1 MNTLAACLRLAR
13 TESVGPRTWRRLLS
27 QYHSAEAALEAL
39 PRLPQR
45 GRVPLVIPTQDSI
58 LREIEA
64 TLRMGGRI
72 LTLLDADY
80 PLLLKEI
87 PDAPPVL
94 SVLGDVAALSKP
106 GIGLIGARNASS
118 SGLRL
123 AESLATELVEA
134 GLSVVSGLARGI
146 DSAAHKGALHRHGLT
161 VAAIAGGL
169 DKPYPPQNTRL
180 QAEIAEKG
188 AVVTEAPLG
197 TTPLNRHFPRR
208 NRLIAGLAL
217 GCVVVEAAP
226 KSGTLI
232 TAGLVGDYG
241 RELFAVPGS
250 PLDPRCRGSNDLL
263 RNGAILTESVADILP
278 HLPPVFAP
286 QSDNSGATP
295 FLTLPSLFPPPTAR
309 VPEKDSQQAQSAFS
323 LPARNKPDPKAET
336 APENAALTPPVRP
349 DSFGENGSFPPLHS
363 ENVPP
368 LAPISGTPSVIT
380 EGPPA
385 PLETRETV
393 REKVLDLLSFT
404 PIAVDD
410 LVRRCQFSASAV
422 LTALTELELSGCVDS
437 LPGGRV
443 VRAASHGKNG

>member
-1 MNTLAACLRLAR
+1 MNTLVACLRLAR

-27 QYHSAEAALEAL
+27 QYHTAEAALEAL

-45 GRVPLVIPTQDSI
+45 GRVPLVIPSQDSV

-64 TLRMGGRI
+64 TLNMGGRI

-80 PLLLKEI
+80 PFLLKEI

-94 SVLGDVAALSKP
+94 SVLGDVTALSKP

-134 GLSVVSGLARGI
+134 GVSVVSGLARGI
-146 DSAAHKGALHRHGLT
+146 DTAAHKGALHRQGLT

-169 DKPYPPQNTRL
+169 DKPYPLQNAHL

-197 TTPLNRHFPRR
+197 TAPLNRHFPRR
-208 NRLIAGLAL
+208 NRLIAGLTL

-226 KSGTLI
+226 KSGSLI
-232 TAGLVGDYG
+232 TARLVGEYG

-263 RNGAILTESVADILP
+263 RNGAVLTETVADILP
-278 HLPPVFAP
+278 HLPPVMFP
-286 QSDNSGATP
+286 EPSRTTSS
-295 FLTLPSLFPPPTAR
+295 PSLFPPVPRLETVQDGPQTPQHSFSLSISDAPETEEKVNAAR
-309 VPEKDSQQAQSAFS
+309 ATHPASSKTIGNAQSG
-323 LPARNKPDPKAET
+323 
-336 APENAALTPPVRP
+336 AL
-349 DSFGENGSFPPLHS
+349 PPLQLAS
-363 ENVPP
+363 SPSASYVSSTASVTTKPPPP
-368 LAPISGTPSVIT
+368 LS
-380 EGPPA
+380 
-385 PLETRETV
+385 ETCETV

-422 LTALTELELSGCVDS
+422 LTVLTELELSGCLDS

>member
-1 MNTLAACLRLAR
+1 MNTLVACLRLAR

-27 QYHSAEAALEAL
+27 QYHTAEAALEAL

-45 GRVPLVIPTQDSI
+45 GRVPLVIPSRDSI

-64 TLRMGGRI
+64 TLHMGGRI

-80 PLLLKEI
+80 PFLLKEI

-134 GLSVVSGLARGI
+134 GVSVVSGLARGI
-146 DSAAHKGALHRHGLT
+146 DTAAHKGALHRQGLT

-169 DKPYPPQNTRL
+169 DKPYPLQNAHL

-197 TTPLNRHFPRR
+197 TAPLNRHFPRR
-208 NRLIAGLAL
+208 NRLIAGLTL

-226 KSGTLI
+226 KSGSLI
-232 TAGLVGDYG
+232 TARLVGEYG

-263 RNGAILTESVADILP
+263 RNGAVLTESVADILP
-278 HLPPVFAP
+278 HLPPVVFP
-286 QSDNSGATP
+286 EPSRTVSS
-295 FLTLPSLFPPPTAR
+295 PSLFPPAPRLKT
-309 VPEKDSQQAQSAFS
+309 VPEHPQTPQHSFS
-323 LPARNKPDPKAET
+323 LSISD
-336 APENAALTPPVRP
+336 APETEEKANAARAPQPASSKTTGNSQSGAL
-349 DSFGENGSFPPLHS
+349 PPLLPVS
-363 ENVPP
+363 SPSASSVSSVASVTTKPPPP
-368 LAPISGTPSVIT
+368 LA
-380 EGPPA
+380 
-385 PLETRETV
+385 ETCETV

-422 LTALTELELSGCVDS
+422 LTVLTELELSGCLDS

>member
-13 TESVGPRTWRRLLS
+13 TESVGPRTWRRLVA

-39 PRLPQR
+39 PRLPLR
-45 GRVPLVIPTQDSI
+45 GRAPLVIPPLDSI

-64 TLRMGGRI
+64 TARMGGRI

-80 PLLLKEI
+80 PALLKDI

-94 SVLGDVAALSKP
+94 SVLGDVSALSKP
-106 GIGLIGARNASS
+106 GIGLIGARNASA

-134 GLSVVSGLARGI
+134 GLSVVSGLARGV
-146 DSAAHKGALHRHGLT
+146 DRAAHMGALHRQGLT
-161 VAAIAGGL
+161 IAAIAGGL
-169 DKPYPPQNTRL
+169 DKPYPPQNASL

-197 TTPLNRHFPRR
+197 TAPLHRHFPRR
-208 NRLIAGLAL
+208 NRLIAGLTL

-226 KSGTLI
+226 RSGTLI
-232 TAGLVGDYG
+232 TARLVGEYG

-250 PLDPRCRGSNDLL
+250 PLDPRCRGSNDLI
-263 RNGAILTESVADILP
+263 RNGAVLTESVADILP
-278 HLPPVFAP
+278 HLPPMPAP
-286 QSDNSGATP
+286 SSPVPSSPAPPAHAAPLPTAAQSV
-295 FLTLPSLFPPPTAR
+295 LFPPAER
-309 VPEKDSQQAQSAFS
+309 KDSSASPRKDSF
-323 LPARNKPDPKAET
+323 PASAHTPAT
-336 APENAALTPPVRP
+336 HGLTP
-349 DSFGENGSFPPLHS
+349 H
-363 ENVPP
+363 
-368 LAPISGTPSVIT
+368 
-380 EGPPA
+380 PPA
-385 PLETRETV
+385 ISAPAAPVPLTRTCEDL
-393 REKVLDLLSFT
+393 REKVLDILSFT

-422 LTALTELELSGCVDS
+422 LTVLTELELSGCLDS

-443 VRAASHGKNG
+443 VLAASHGKNG

>member
-1 MNTLAACLRLAR
+1 MNTLVACLRLAR

-27 QYHSAEAALEAL
+27 QYHTAEAALEAL

-45 GRVPLVIPTQDSI
+45 GRVPLVIPSQDSI

-64 TLRMGGRI
+64 TLHMGGRI

-80 PLLLKEI
+80 PFLLREI

-134 GLSVVSGLARGI
+134 GVSVVSGLARGI
-146 DSAAHKGALHRHGLT
+146 DTAAHKGALHRQGLT

-169 DKPYPPQNTRL
+169 DKPYPLQNAHL

-197 TTPLNRHFPRR
+197 TAPLNRHFPRR
-208 NRLIAGLAL
+208 NRLIAGLTL

-226 KSGTLI
+226 KSGSLI
-232 TAGLVGDYG
+232 TARLVGEYG

-263 RNGAILTESVADILP
+263 RNGAVLTETVADILP
-278 HLPPVFAP
+278 HLPPVMFP
-286 QSDNSGATP
+286 EPSRTVSS
-295 FLTLPSLFPPPTAR
+295 PSLFPQAPRLQTVQDGPQTPQHSFSLSISDTPETEEKANTAR
-309 VPEKDSQQAQSAFS
+309 ATQPASGKTTRNAQ
-323 LPARNKPDPKAET
+323 T
-336 APENAALTPPVRP
+336 GAL
-349 DSFGENGSFPPLHS
+349 PPLQPVS
-363 ENVPP
+363 SPSASSTSNATSVTTKPPPP
-368 LAPISGTPSVIT
+368 LS
-380 EGPPA
+380 
-385 PLETRETV
+385 ETCETV

-422 LTALTELELSGCVDS
+422 LTVLTELELSGCLDS

>member
-1 MNTLAACLRLAR
+1 MNTLVACLRLAR
-13 TESVGPRTWRRLLS
+13 TESVGPRTWRRLVS
-27 QYHSAEAALEAL
+27 QYRTAEAALDAL
-39 PRLPQR
+39 PRLPLR
-45 GRVPLVIPTQDSI
+45 GRVQPVIPAQDVI
-58 LREIEA
+58 LQEIEA
-64 TLRMGGRI
+64 TTRMGGRI
-72 LTLLDADY
+72 ITLFDEDY
-80 PLLLKEI
+80 PFLLKEI
-87 PDAPPVL
+87 PDAPPIL

-146 DSAAHKGALHRHGLT
+146 DRAAHMGALHRQGLT

-169 DKPYPPQNTRL
+169 DKPYPLQNAKL

-197 TTPLNRHFPRR
+197 TAPLSRHFPRR
-208 NRLIAGLAL
+208 NRLIAGLTL

-232 TAGLVGDYG
+232 TARLVGEYG

-263 RNGAILTESVADILP
+263 RNGAVLTESVADILP
-278 HLPPVFAP
+278 HLPRVFPEPLHSSSFPPSFSPDPALQSVSGGLQASQNSFSLTLPDAPEAQGCKSTRGTIPSEEKEPANSRLNGAFPASFHSLPLPAPSPLLPVFA
-286 QSDNSGATP
+286 TEK
-295 FLTLPSLFPPPTAR
+295 
-309 VPEKDSQQAQSAFS
+309 PE
-323 LPARNKPDPKAET
+323 
-336 APENAALTPPVRP
+336 
-349 DSFGENGSFPPLHS
+349 
-363 ENVPP
+363 
-368 LAPISGTPSVIT
+368 
-380 EGPPA
+380 PA
-385 PLETRETV
+385 PPETGADV

-422 LTALTELELSGCVDS
+422 LTVLTELELSGCLDS

>member
-1 MNTLAACLRLAR
+1 MNTLVACLRLAR

-27 QYHSAEAALEAL
+27 QYHTAEAALEAL

-45 GRVPLVIPTQDSI
+45 GRVPLVIPSQDSI

-64 TLRMGGRI
+64 TTRMGGRI

-80 PLLLKEI
+80 PFLLKEI

-123 AESLATELVEA
+123 TESLATELVEA

-146 DSAAHKGALHRHGLT
+146 DTAAHKGALHRQGLT
-161 VAAIAGGL
+161 VAAVAGGL
-169 DKPYPPQNTRL
+169 DKPYPLQNAHL

-197 TTPLNRHFPRR
+197 TAPLNRHFPRR
-208 NRLIAGLAL
+208 NRLIAGLTL

-232 TAGLVGDYG
+232 TARLVGEYG

-263 RNGAILTESVADILP
+263 RNGAVLTESVADILP
-278 HLPPVFAP
+278 HLPPVFPEPSPSTSLLSSFAP
-286 QSDNSGATP
+286 APYFQTVPDGPQTPQHSFSLGISDRPETARKANVERATQPTSGRSTQDTP
-295 FLTLPSLFPPPTAR
+295 NGVLPPSQRHSRPAAPSLT
-309 VPEKDSQQAQSAFS
+309 SSAS
-323 LPARNKPDPKAET
+323 VTTKP
-336 APENAALTPPVRP
+336 
-349 DSFGENGSFPPLHS
+349 S
-363 ENVPP
+363 PP
-368 LAPISGTPSVIT
+368 LA
-380 EGPPA
+380 
-385 PLETRETV
+385 ETCETV

-422 LTALTELELSGCVDS
+422 LTVLTELELSGCLDS

>member
-1 MNTLAACLRLAR
+1 MTSLVACLRLAR
-13 TESVGPRTWRRLLS
+13 TESVGPRTWRRLVS
-27 QYHSAEAALEAL
+27 QYHSAEAALKAL

-45 GRVPLVIPTQDSI
+45 GRVPVIIPSQDSI

-64 TLRMGGRI
+64 TLNMGGRI

-80 PLLLKEI
+80 PFLLKEI

-94 SVLGDVAALSKP
+94 SVLGDVAALSTP

-169 DKPYPPQNTRL
+169 DKPYPPQNTHL

-197 TTPLNRHFPRR
+197 TAPLNRHFPRR
-208 NRLIAGLAL
+208 NRLIAGLTL

-232 TAGLVGDYG
+232 TARLVGEYG

-263 RNGAILTESVADILP
+263 RNGAVLTESVADILP
-278 HLPPVFAP
+278 HLPPLFPEQQKRHQFTPPVSVEPTRQSVSGGLPAP
-286 QSDNSGATP
+286 QHS
-295 FLTLPSLFPPPTAR
+295 
-309 VPEKDSQQAQSAFS
+309 FS
-323 LPARNKPDPKAET
+323 LPLPEVPET
-336 APENAALTPPVRP
+336 AERLDRGGTPNLPSTENNREPENGAFL
-349 DSFGENGSFPPLHS
+349 
-363 ENVPP
+363 
-368 LAPISGTPSVIT
+368 
-380 EGPPA
+380 PPA
-385 PLETRETV
+385 PVPTPASHTSPAPSSVIRKAPIPPLESSETV

-422 LTALTELELSGCVDS
+422 LTALTELELSGCLDS

-443 VRAASHGKNG
+443 VRVASHGKHG

>member
-1 MNTLAACLRLAR
+1 MNTLVACLRLAR

-27 QYHSAEAALEAL
+27 QYHSAEAALDAL

-45 GRVPLVIPTQDSI
+45 GREPLVIPSQDSI

-64 TLRMGGRI
+64 TLRMGGHI

-80 PLLLKEI
+80 PFLLKEI

-94 SVLGDVAALSKP
+94 SVLGDVAALSHP

-146 DSAAHKGALHRHGLT
+146 DTAAHKGALHSKGLT
-161 VAAIAGGL
+161 IAAIGGGL
-169 DKPYPPQNTRL
+169 DKHYALQNAHL

-188 AVVTEAPLG
+188 AVITEAPLG
-197 TTPLNRHFPRR
+197 TAPLNRHFPRR
-208 NRLIAGLAL
+208 NRLIAGLTL

-232 TAGLVGDYG
+232 TARLVGDYG

-278 HLPPVFAP
+278 HLPPVLPEQPCRGHLTP
-286 QSDNSGATP
+286 Q
-295 FLTLPSLFPPPTAR
+295 FL
-309 VPEKDSQQAQSAFS
+309 PEPALQRISKDSQGPQPSFS
-323 LPARNKPDPKAET
+323 LKLPDAPATEAPTDKNEAAYSPYLRESRNPKNGTFLPVSPAASPPASPD
-336 APENAALTPPVRP
+336 
-349 DSFGENGSFPPLHS
+349 FGP
-363 ENVPP
+363 
-368 LAPISGTPSVIT
+368 ASVIT
-380 EGPPA
+380 KS
-385 PLETRETV
+385 PLPRAETCETV

-422 LTALTELELSGCVDS
+422 LTVLTELELSGSLDS

-443 VRAASHGKNG
+443 VRAASHGENG

>member
-1 MNTLAACLRLAR
+1 MNTLVACLRLAR

-27 QYHSAEAALEAL
+27 QYHSAEAALDAL
-39 PRLPQR
+39 PRLPHR
-45 GRVPLVIPTQDSI
+45 GREPLVIPSQDSI

-64 TLRMGGRI
+64 PLRMGGHI

-80 PLLLKEI
+80 PFLLKEI

-94 SVLGDVAALSKP
+94 SVLGDVATLSHP

-146 DSAAHKGALHRHGLT
+146 DTAAHKGALHRKGLT

-169 DKPYPPQNTRL
+169 DKPYPLQNAHL

-188 AVVTEAPLG
+188 AVITEAPLG
-197 TTPLNRHFPRR
+197 TAPLNRHFPRR
-208 NRLIAGLAL
+208 NRLIAGLTL

-232 TAGLVGDYG
+232 TARLVGDYG

-263 RNGAILTESVADILP
+263 RNGAVLTESVADILP
-278 HLPPVFAP
+278 HLPPVLPEQPVSTRVAP
-286 QSDNSGATP
+286 HSAPKPVLQRRPEDSQARHPSFSFTPSDFPETEGRTDKTVATSAPPSKSRKSPQNGA
-295 FLTLPSLFPPPTAR
+295 FLPLQATLPP
-309 VPEKDSQQAQSAFS
+309 
-323 LPARNKPDPKAET
+323 PAR
-336 APENAALTPPVRP
+336 AASTP
-349 DSFGENGSFPPLHS
+349 
-363 ENVPP
+363 
-368 LAPISGTPSVIT
+368 ASVIT
-380 EGPPA
+380 EPPP
-385 PLETRETV
+385 PLAETCKAA

-422 LTALTELELSGCVDS
+422 LTVLTELELSGSLDS

-443 VRAASHGKNG
+443 VRAASHGENG

>member
-1 MNTLAACLRLAR
+1 MNTLVACLRLAR

-27 QYHSAEAALEAL
+27 QYHTAEAALEAL

-45 GRVPLVIPTQDSI
+45 GRVPLVIPSQDSI

-64 TLRMGGRI
+64 TLLMGGRI

-80 PLLLKEI
+80 PFLLKEI

-134 GLSVVSGLARGI
+134 GVSVVSGLARGI
-146 DSAAHKGALHRHGLT
+146 DTAAHKGALHRQGLT

-169 DKPYPPQNTRL
+169 DKPYPLQNAHL

-197 TTPLNRHFPRR
+197 TAPLNRHFPRR
-208 NRLIAGLAL
+208 NRLIAGMTL

-226 KSGTLI
+226 KSGSLI
-232 TAGLVGDYG
+232 TARLVGEYG

-263 RNGAILTESVADILP
+263 RNGAVLTETVADILP
-278 HLPPVFAP
+278 HLPPVMFP
-286 QSDNSGATP
+286 EPLRTVSS
-295 FLTLPSLFPPPTAR
+295 PSLFPQAPRLQTVPDRPRTPQHSFSLSISDAPETEEKANTAR
-309 VPEKDSQQAQSAFS
+309 ASQ
-323 LPARNKPDPKAET
+323 PASGKTTGNPQT
-336 APENAALTPPVRP
+336 GAL
-349 DSFGENGSFPPLHS
+349 PPLQRVS
-363 ENVPP
+363 SPSASSVSSVASVTTKPPPP
-368 LAPISGTPSVIT
+368 LA
-380 EGPPA
+380 
-385 PLETRETV
+385 ETCETV

-422 LTALTELELSGCVDS
+422 LTVLTELELSGCLDS

>member
-1 MNTLAACLRLAR
+1 MNTLVACLRLGR

-27 QYHSAEAALEAL
+27 QYHTAEAALEAL

-45 GRVPLVIPTQDSI
+45 GRVPLIIPSRDSI

-64 TLRMGGRI
+64 TLHIGGRI

-80 PLLLKEI
+80 PFLLKEI

-134 GLSVVSGLARGI
+134 GVSVVSGLARGI
-146 DSAAHKGALHRHGLT
+146 DTAAHKGALHRQGLT

-169 DKPYPPQNTRL
+169 DKPYPLQNAHL

-197 TTPLNRHFPRR
+197 TAPLNRHFPRR
-208 NRLIAGLAL
+208 NRLIAGLTL

-226 KSGTLI
+226 KSGSLI
-232 TAGLVGDYG
+232 TARLVGEYG

-263 RNGAILTESVADILP
+263 RNGTVLTETVADILP
-278 HLPPVFAP
+278 HLPPVMFP
-286 QSDNSGATP
+286 EPSRTVSS
-295 FLTLPSLFPPPTAR
+295 PSLFP
-309 VPEKDSQQAQSAFS
+309 QAPRLQTVQDGPQTPQRSFS
-323 LPARNKPDPKAET
+323 LSISDTPETEEKAHT
-336 APENAALTPPVRP
+336 ATATQRASGKTTGNPQTGALPPLQPVSSSSASSTSNAASVTTK
-349 DSFGENGSFPPLHS
+349 PPLPLS
-363 ENVPP
+363 E
-368 LAPISGTPSVIT
+368 TC
-380 EGPPA
+380 
-385 PLETRETV
+385 ETV

-422 LTALTELELSGCVDS
+422 LTVLTELELSGCLDS

>member
-1 MNTLAACLRLAR
+1 MNTLVACLRLAR

-27 QYHSAEAALEAL
+27 QYHTAEAALEAL

-45 GRVPLVIPTQDSI
+45 GRVPLVIPSRDSI

-64 TLRMGGRI
+64 TLHIGGRI

-80 PLLLKEI
+80 PFLLKEI

-134 GLSVVSGLARGI
+134 GVSVVSGLARGI
-146 DSAAHKGALHRHGLT
+146 DTAAHKGALHRQGLT

-169 DKPYPPQNTRL
+169 DKPYPLQNAHL

-197 TTPLNRHFPRR
+197 TAPLNRHFPRR
-208 NRLIAGLAL
+208 NRLIAGMTL

-226 KSGTLI
+226 KSGSLI
-232 TAGLVGDYG
+232 TARLVGEYG

-263 RNGAILTESVADILP
+263 RNGAVLTESVADILP
-278 HLPPVFAP
+278 HLPPVVFPAP
-286 QSDNSGATP
+286 SRTTSS
-295 FLTLPSLFPPPTAR
+295 PSLFPQAPRLQTVPDRPQTPQHSFSLSISDAPETEEKANTAR
-309 VPEKDSQQAQSAFS
+309 ASQ
-323 LPARNKPDPKAET
+323 PASGRTTGDPQT
-336 APENAALTPPVRP
+336 GAL
-349 DSFGENGSFPPLHS
+349 PPLQRVS
-363 ENVPP
+363 SP
-368 LAPISGTPSVIT
+368 
-380 EGPPA
+380 
-385 PLETRETV
+385 
-393 REKVLDLLSFT
+393 
-404 PIAVDD
+404 
-410 LVRRCQFSASAV
+410 SASSV
-422 LTALTELELSGCVDS
+422 
-437 LPGGRV
+437 P
-443 VRAASHGKNG
+443 

>member
-1 MNTLAACLRLAR
+1 MNTLVACLRLAR

-27 QYHSAEAALEAL
+27 QYHTAEAALEAL

-45 GRVPLVIPTQDSI
+45 GRVPLVIPSQDSI

-64 TLRMGGRI
+64 TLHMGGRI

-80 PLLLKEI
+80 PFLLKEI

-134 GLSVVSGLARGI
+134 GVSVVSGLARGI
-146 DSAAHKGALHRHGLT
+146 DTAAHKGALHRQGLT

-169 DKPYPPQNTRL
+169 DKPYPLQNAHL

-197 TTPLNRHFPRR
+197 TAPLNRHFPRR
-208 NRLIAGLAL
+208 NRLIAGLTL

-226 KSGTLI
+226 KSGSLI
-232 TAGLVGDYG
+232 TARLVGEYG

-263 RNGAILTESVADILP
+263 RNGAVLTETVADILP
-278 HLPPVFAP
+278 HLPPVVFPEPSRTTSSPSFFPPVPRLETVQDGPQTPQHSFSLSISDAP
-286 QSDNSGATP
+286 ETEEKANTARATQRAYGKTTGNAQSGA
-295 FLTLPSLFPPPTAR
+295 L
-309 VPEKDSQQAQSAFS
+309 
-323 LPARNKPDPKAET
+323 
-336 APENAALTPPVRP
+336 
-349 DSFGENGSFPPLHS
+349 PPLQPAS
-363 ENVPP
+363 SPSASSVSSTASVTTKPPPP
-368 LAPISGTPSVIT
+368 LA
-380 EGPPA
+380 
-385 PLETRETV
+385 ETCETV

-422 LTALTELELSGCVDS
+422 LTVLTELELSGCLDS

>member
-1 MNTLAACLRLAR
+1 MNTLVACLRLAR

-27 QYHSAEAALEAL
+27 QYHSAEAALDAL

-45 GRVPLVIPTQDSI
+45 GREPLVIPSQDSI

-64 TLRMGGRI
+64 TLRMGGHI

-80 PLLLKEI
+80 PFLLKEI

-94 SVLGDVAALSKP
+94 SVLGDVAALSHP

-146 DSAAHKGALHRHGLT
+146 DTAAHKGALHRKGLT
-161 VAAIAGGL
+161 IAAIAGGL
-169 DKPYPPQNTRL
+169 DKPYPLQNAHL

-188 AVVTEAPLG
+188 AVITEAPLG
-197 TTPLNRHFPRR
+197 TAPLNRHFPRR
-208 NRLIAGLAL
+208 NRLIAGLTL

-232 TAGLVGDYG
+232 TARLVGDYG

-263 RNGAILTESVADILP
+263 RNGAVLTESVADILP
-278 HLPPVFAP
+278 HLPPVLPEQPVNPQVAP
-286 QSDNSGATP
+286 HSGPEPVLQHRPEDSQAQHPSFSFTPSDFPETEGRTDKTVATSVPPSKSRRSPQNGA
-295 FLTLPSLFPPPTAR
+295 FLPLQATLP
-309 VPEKDSQQAQSAFS
+309 
-323 LPARNKPDPKAET
+323 
-336 APENAALTPPVRP
+336 PPVRAA
-349 DSFGENGSFPPLHS
+349 S
-363 ENVPP
+363 
-368 LAPISGTPSVIT
+368 TPASVIT
-380 EGPPA
+380 EPPP
-385 PLETRETV
+385 PLAETCEAV

-422 LTALTELELSGCVDS
+422 LTVLTELELSGSLDS

-443 VRAASHGKNG
+443 VRAASHGENG

>member
-1 MNTLAACLRLAR
+1 MNTLVACLRLAR

-27 QYHSAEAALEAL
+27 QYHTAEAALEAL

-45 GRVPLVIPTQDSI
+45 GRVPLVIPSQDSI

-64 TLRMGGRI
+64 TTRMGGRI

-80 PLLLKEI
+80 PFLLKEI

-123 AESLATELVEA
+123 TESLATELVEA

-146 DSAAHKGALHRHGLT
+146 DTAAHKGALHRQGLT
-161 VAAIAGGL
+161 VAAVAGGL
-169 DKPYPPQNTRL
+169 DKPYPLQNAHL

-197 TTPLNRHFPRR
+197 TAPLNRHFPRR
-208 NRLIAGLAL
+208 NRLIAGLTL

-232 TAGLVGDYG
+232 TARLVGEYG

-263 RNGAILTESVADILP
+263 RNGAVLTESVADILP
-278 HLPPVFAP
+278 HLPPVFPEPSVSPSFPSSFAP
-286 QSDNSGATP
+286 APYLQTVPDGPQTPQHSFSLSISDKP
-295 FLTLPSLFPPPTAR
+295 ETAR
-309 VPEKDSQQAQSAFS
+309 KANAERATQPTSGTSPQDTPNGVLPPSQRHSRPAAPPFTSSAS
-323 LPARNKPDPKAET
+323 VTTKP
-336 APENAALTPPVRP
+336 
-349 DSFGENGSFPPLHS
+349 S
-363 ENVPP
+363 PP
-368 LAPISGTPSVIT
+368 LA
-380 EGPPA
+380 
-385 PLETRETV
+385 ETCETV

-422 LTALTELELSGCVDS
+422 LTVLTELELSGCLDS